1 MIGTTVGQ
9 RVEESIDNKLAVGL
23 LVVSVIFW
31 LAGILRQKWG
41 MRLCAWWS
49 TMFLVLTELSDLI
62 LYALGIRGLS
72 AAGKALSWGSFGLV
86 SYMVLRY
93 VVSDAYLRRLACV
106 ADIVAIRRYERIMK
120 KHIRQASIF
129 PIITASGVLLWYV
142 ARICSST

>member
-9 RVEESIDNKLAVGL
+9 RVEESIDHKLAVGL

-72 AAGKALSWGSFGLV
+72 AAGKALSWGS
-86 SYMVLRY
+86 
-93 VVSDAYLRRLACV
+93 SD
-106 ADIVAIRRYERIMK
+106 
-120 KHIRQASIF
+120 
-129 PIITASGVLLWYV
+129 
-142 ARICSST
+142 